1 MKKEIADRIMEEKE
15 DPKYKQGIKYQ
26 IAYYT
31 TFRKLIGE
39 VITDPPIVFKTT
51 MERLMRNSTRD
62 ELEDQL
68 NTKFHDDIE
77 KNMDEFTENGS
88 GWVFLKISEVRIL
101 VFDYDAL
108 PGGSSYIETPKKIA
122 NKNATINVQN
132 RDNKCFLWSILAAL
146 HKPECN
152 PQRVSKYR
160 QYEYELYVNE
170 LDYPVK
176 PNSHQI
182 SKFEEKNNLSV
193 NIYSHTDK
201 YEIVP
206 LRITSTHK
214 EGRHIDLLLSRND
227 DGDTHY
233 TWIKNMNRLLHG
245 RAGFK
250 GHRPRRYIC
259 PRCLTK
265 CTSKE
270 RYENHKEICNSLNIM
285 QRVKYPSGKDKEIKK
300 IQSLPKVLEHL
311 QYFLDHL
318 INTPLS
324 PSEQCWFMEDI
335 HAAHTSIY
343 VEITLI
349 DVSVQLNIV

>member
-1 MKKEIADRIMEEKE
+1 MQSAHDVTLPRKRNGYGITPNQQNKVQRLEGGKKKRRISDVAKQIVIEDEGILEDITDMKKEIADRIMEEKE
-15 DPKYKQGIKYQ
+15 VPKYKQGIKYQ

-51 MERLMRNSTRD
+51 MERLMRNSARD

-146 HKPECN
+146 HEPECN

-160 QYEYELYVNE
+160 QYEYELYDNE

-206 LRITSTHK
+206 LRITSTH
-214 EGRHIDLLLSRND
+214 E
-227 DGDTHY
+227 
-233 TWIKNMNRLLHG
+233 
-245 RAGFK
+245 
-250 GHRPRRYIC
+250 
-259 PRCLTK
+259 
-265 CTSKE
+265 
-270 RYENHKEICNSLNIM
+270 
-285 QRVKYPSGKDKEIKK
+285 
-300 IQSLPKVLEHL
+300 
-311 QYFLDHL
+311 
-318 INTPLS
+318 
-324 PSEQCWFMEDI
+324 EDI
-335 HAAHTSIY
+335 LICCYYEMMMVILIIHGSRICVVFYMVEQDLKVIDQEDIY
-343 VEITLI
+343 VL
-349 DVSVQLNIV
+349 DV